1 MKVGCFAIVDPFAL
15 LEHQLGRIRDMGFR
29 YADITDNH
37 SGGLLGREFGFASTV
52 SVDDNPFDIKR
63 LFESYGLTITSFCA
77 HANLLDP
84 SSPARYATNEIM
96 KAVRQAAAMGVKHVI
111 TTEGDPKSEWGHK
124 LSHDQRVFITAE
136 KLYEPLRLANDLGV
150 YLLLEPHG
158 ILTDS
163 ISGIQDI
170 MAALGSPENL
180 GVNMDTGNS
189 WLGGADPVEMARVFK
204 NKIMHVHWKDLPA
217 DWEAQAGHDVRLRL
231 WPDRVGGGCHRPQGG
246 LRRAQGCALP
256 RILDPGSRGRG
267 QPQAELRLPQVAGC
281 GVMAKIVFHVGG
293 PAFHPVAEQAQLITT
308 WLDGGLGGRARIL
321 LCGWPGCV

>member
-52 SVDDNPFDIKR
+52 SVDDNPFDTKR

-163 ISGIQDI
+163 IQGIHDV
-170 MAALGSPENL
+170 MDALGAPQNL

-189 WLGGADPVEMARVFK
+189 WLGGTDPVEMARVFK
-204 NKIMHVHWKDLPA
+204 DKIMHVHWKDLPA
-217 DWEAQAGHDVRLRL
+217 DWEPKRGTMYGCGFGPIALGEGVVDIKGVYEVLKDAPGVQYSTLE
-231 WPDRVGGGCHRPQGG
+231 VGGEENLKKSYAYLKSLG
-246 LRRAQGCALP
+246 
-256 RILDPGSRGRG
+256 
-267 QPQAELRLPQVAGC
+267 AE
-281 GVMAKIVFHVGG
+281 
-293 PAFHPVAEQAQLITT
+293 
-308 WLDGGLGGRARIL
+308 
-321 LCGWPGCV
+321 

>member
-1 MKVGCFAIVDPFAL
+1 MKVGCFAIVDPFAV
-15 LEHQLGRIRDMGFR
+15 LEHQLGRIREMGFR

-37 SGGLLGREFGFASTV
+37 SGGLLGREFGFAATV
-52 SVDDNPFDIKR
+52 SVDDNPLDIKR

-84 SSPARYATNEIM
+84 SSPARYATNEVM

-124 LSHDQRVFITAE
+124 LTHDQRVFIVAE

-150 YLLLEPHG
+150 TLLLEPHG

-163 ISGIQDI
+163 ISGIQAI
-170 MAALGSPENL
+170 MDALGAPENL

-189 WLGGADPVEMARVFK
+189 WLGGADPVEMAKVFK

-217 DWEAQAGHDVRLRL
+217 EWEAKRGTMYGCGFGPIALGEGVIDIKGVYDVLKDAPCL
-231 WPDRVGGGCHRPQGG
+231 EYSTLEVGGEENLKKSYVYLKSLG
-246 LRRAQGCALP
+246 
-256 RILDPGSRGRG
+256 
-267 QPQAELRLPQVAGC
+267 AE
-281 GVMAKIVFHVGG
+281 
-293 PAFHPVAEQAQLITT
+293 
-308 WLDGGLGGRARIL
+308 
-321 LCGWPGCV
+321 